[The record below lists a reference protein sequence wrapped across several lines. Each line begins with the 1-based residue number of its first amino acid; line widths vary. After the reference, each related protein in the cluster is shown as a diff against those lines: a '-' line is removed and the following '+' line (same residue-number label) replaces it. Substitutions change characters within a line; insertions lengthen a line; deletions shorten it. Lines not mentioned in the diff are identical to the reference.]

1 MKLHQPT
8 PSTIYF
14 ILQGDTP
21 KDISVNVAFDDEA
34 AANAY
39 ISRFKTFGDAE
50 IVACHLNPGFYTDI
64 TRDCY
69 FIQLNLQNDIYVIS
83 LANDLQRSELAI
95 AGHYFFEAEQIC
107 TYVMSESE
115 TEAIKLA
122 RAIKNQA
129 LAKQE
134 FVIEPVQIQ

>member
-21 KDISVNVAFDDEA
+21 KDIPVNVAFDDEA

-69 FIQLNLQNDIYVIS
+69 FIQLNLQNDIHVIS

-95 AGHYFFEAEQIC
+95 AGHYFIEAEQIC
-107 TYVMSESE
+107 TYVMAESE
-115 TEAIKLA
+115 REAIKLA

-134 FVIEPVQIQ
+134 FIIEPVQIQ

>member
-1 MKLHQPT
+1 MKLHQPS

-14 ILQGDTP
+14 ILQGDNP
-21 KDISVNVAFDDEA
+21 KDIPVNVAFDDEA

-64 TRDCY
+64 KKDCY
-69 FIQLNLQNDIYVIS
+69 FIQLNLQNEVYVIS
-83 LANDLQRSELAI
+83 LANDLQRSEHAI

-107 TYVMSESE
+107 IYVMAESE
-115 TEAIKLA
+115 NEAIKFALI
-122 RAIKNQA
+122 IKNKA
-129 LAKQE
+129 LAKQK
-134 FVIEPVQIQ
+134 FALTSGHTH

>member
-1 MKLHQPT
+1 MKLQQPT

-21 KDISVNVAFDDEA
+21 KDIPINVAFDDEA

-69 FIQLNLQNDIYVIS
+69 FIQLNLQNEVYVIS
-83 LANDLQRSELAI
+83 LANDLQRSELAL

-107 TYVMSESE
+107 IYVMAESE
-115 TEAIKLA
+115 HEALKFARIIKEK
-122 RAIKNQA
+122 AISNQG
-129 LAKQE
+129 
-134 FVIEPVQIQ
+134 